1 MKNGLQTTK
10 YERKMRTGFTLVELV
25 VATTAS
31 LIVVLVVG
39 TLLVS
44 GQRSWARAFSYSY
57 AKPQLDALG
66 STITFGSFGRKANK
80 MDYKLYKMVNN
91 KFVTAVPLVNPEEVV
106 TGEAVEFHYW
116 DKDLD
121 ADIMKTSIKGTMYAL
136 FYLDDDKLMLDTGPL
151 PPGGPGGVDAAGHR
165 IEGENVNTIT
175 LAENV
180 TDLEFSH
187 TTRNMEGD
195 GKGCVRMNM
204 TLEGADGN
212 APTTVTAATL
222 MRNTWP

>member
-1 MKNGLQTTK
+1 
-10 YERKMRTGFTLVELV
+10 MRAGFSLIELI

-31 LIVVLVVG
+31 LILVLVVG

-57 AKPQLDALG
+57 AKPQIDALA
-66 STITFGSFGRKANK
+66 STITLGTFGRKANR
-80 MDYKLYKMVNN
+80 MDYKLYKIVGNE
-91 KFVTAVPLVNPEEVV
+91 FVVAVPQVNPEEVV
-106 TGEAVEFHYW
+106 TGEAIEFHYW
-116 DKDLD
+116 DEDLD
-121 ADIMKTSIKGTMYAL
+121 ASVMKTSITGTAYAF
-136 FYLDDDKLMLDTGPL
+136 FYLDGDKLMLDTGPF
-151 PPGGPGGVDAAGHR
+151 PPGGVDAAGHR
-165 IEGENVNTIT
+165 LVGDNISTIT

-195 GKGCVRMNM
+195 GKGCIRMNM
-204 TLEGADGN
+204 TIEGADSN
-212 APTTVTAATL
+212 TPTTVTAATL